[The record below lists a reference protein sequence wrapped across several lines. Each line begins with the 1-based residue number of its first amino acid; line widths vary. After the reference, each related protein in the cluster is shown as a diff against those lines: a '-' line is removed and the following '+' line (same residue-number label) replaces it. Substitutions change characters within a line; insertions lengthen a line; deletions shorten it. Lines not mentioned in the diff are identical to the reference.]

1 MAASLICRCSSWRS
15 SLAGESFQLWVPGL
29 TPAQE
34 LRSTEEK
41 LHRTHSGMDFSEKA
55 DNGELPALLSSLP
68 TLRLSLSLPSSP
80 QGQIGKEE
88 KRERGR
94 EETERSRERD
104 YREERETGEERK
116 REKRERHRRGAGRE
130 EEKREGER
138 PQVPLTSPS
147 YLWSDDA
154 SHCPVSTVR
163 SSPGDG

>member
-116 REKRERHRRGAGRE
+116 REKRERHRQGGGERRGEKRGRE
-130 EEKREGER
+130 TAG
-138 PQVPLTSPS
+138 PTDVPFV
-147 YLWSDDA
+147 
-154 SHCPVSTVR
+154 PVVR
-163 SSPGDG
+163 

>member
-94 EETERSRERD
+94 EETEV
-104 YREERETGEERK
+104 ERETTERK
-116 REKRERHRRGAGRE
+116 ERQERREREKRGRDTDRGAGRE